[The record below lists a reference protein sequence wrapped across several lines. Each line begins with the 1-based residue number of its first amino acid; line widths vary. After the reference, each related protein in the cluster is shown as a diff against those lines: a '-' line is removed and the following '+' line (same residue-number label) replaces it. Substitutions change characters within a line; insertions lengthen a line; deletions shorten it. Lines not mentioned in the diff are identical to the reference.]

1 MIILKIHV
9 GRLFPAII
17 LFFMALT
24 ALGGCSMAN
33 YGKLKSNPDI
43 TRAFEAYQI
52 MPDHKYYYRGTQSRP
67 FVIVGI
73 NENYEL
79 NSKLWVAIDP
89 QSKDFRTLIDRVSIQ
104 GSGTTTRP
112 WGFVILN
119 PAGRDVGVWYSA
131 IRAAAVEINENNQ
144 IVNLSPIRSVAIGNQ
159 RQ

>member
-1 MIILKIHV
+1 MNKAKVNTGRIFATVILVSMILI
-9 GRLFPAII
+9 
-17 LFFMALT
+17 
-24 ALGGCSMAN
+24 ALGGCSTAN
-33 YGKLKSNPDI
+33 FGRLNSNQEV
-43 TRAFEAYQI
+43 TRSFETYEI
-52 MPDHKYYYRGTQSRP
+52 LPNHKYYYRGTFSRP
-67 FVIVGI
+67 IAIAGI

-79 NSKLWVAIDP
+79 ISRMWVEVDP
-89 QSKDFRTLIDRVSIQ
+89 KSKDFRTLIDRVSIQ